1 MEKRI
6 RIVFMGTP
14 DFAVPSLEILI
25 KEGYDVVGVITS
37 PDKPAGRGRKI
48 KCSAVKQFAL
58 SKGLNI
64 LQPINLKDP
73 HFIANLTGLKP
84 DLQIVV
90 AFRMLPATVWKIPS
104 LGTFNLHAS
113 LLPQYRGAAP
123 INHAIINGEK
133 ETGVT
138 TFLIDEKIDTGRIL
152 LQEKIKIENDETVGS
167 LHDKLM
173 EIGGELVLKTVK
185 AIVKGNIK
193 SISQSK
199 MDINSDKIK
208 NAPKI
213 FKEDCKISWD
223 KTCVEID
230 RFIRGLSPYPG
241 AFSYMVSP
249 TGKKYLFKV
258 FKSKP
263 IISSD
268 IKSKESVYTDGKSFL
283 KIKCSDGFVQIDEIQ
298 FEGKRRMTTN
308 DFLRGF
314 SLDSDWNIADAAK

>member
-1 MEKRI
+1 MEKQT

-14 DFAVPSLEILI
+14 EFAVPSLEILL
-25 KEGYDVVGVITS
+25 KKGYEVVGVITS

-48 KCSAVKQFAL
+48 KFSAVKEFAL
-58 SKGLNI
+58 VKGLNI
-64 LQPINLKDP
+64 LQPTNLKDP
-73 HFIANLTGLKP
+73 GFVAELTELKP

-90 AFRMLPATVWKIPS
+90 AFRMLPAVVWKIPS

-123 INHAIINGEK
+123 INHAIINGEE

-152 LQEKIKIENDETVGS
+152 LQEKVKIENNETAGS

-173 EIGGELVLKTVK
+173 ETGGELVLKTLQ
-185 AIVKGNIK
+185 AIVKGNMK
-193 SISQSK
+193 TISQSK
-199 MDINSDKIK
+199 MEIPTGKLKI
-208 NAPKI
+208 APKI

-230 RFIRGLSPYPG
+230 RFVRGLNPYPG

-249 TGKKYLFKV
+249 TGEKYLFKV
-258 FKSKP
+258 YKSKP
-263 IISSD
+263 LVSSD
-268 IKSKESVYTDGKSFL
+268 EGNEQSVFTDGKSFL
-283 KIKCSDGFVQIDEIQ
+283 KIRCKDGFIQIDEIQ
-298 FEGKRRMTTN
+298 FEGKKRMN
-308 DFLRGF
+308 ILDFLRGF
-314 SLDSDWNIADAAK
+314 ALNSAWIIKP

>member
-1 MEKRI
+1 
-6 RIVFMGTP
+6 MGTP
-14 DFAVPSLEILI
+14 DFAVPSLEILL
-25 KEGYDVVGVITS
+25 KEAYNVVGVITA

-48 KCSAVKQFAL
+48 KLSAVKEFAL
-58 SKGLNI
+58 AKGLHI
-64 LQPINLKDP
+64 IQPTNLKDTG
-73 HFIANLTGLKP
+73 FIAELKNLEP

-90 AFRMLPATVWKIPS
+90 AFRMLPTMVWKIPP

-152 LQEKIKIENDETVGS
+152 LQEKVQIENDETAGS

-173 EIGGELVLKTVK
+173 DVGGELVLKTVE
-185 AIVKGNIK
+185 
-193 SISQSK
+193 SILEGGVESFSQSGLAPN
-199 MDINSDKIK
+199 DRIK

-213 FKEDCKISWD
+213 FKEDCKIDWG
-223 KTCVEID
+223 KTCVEVD

-249 TGKKYLFKV
+249 TGKKHLFKV
-258 FKSKP
+258 FKPKP
-263 IISSD
+263 FVSSEN
-268 IKSKESVYTDGKSFL
+268 KASPSVVTDGKSFL
-283 KIKCSDGFVQIDEIQ
+283 KFGCADGFVQIDEIQ
-298 FEGKRRMTTN
+298 FEGKRRMKTV

-314 SLDSDWNIADAAK
+314 ALDSSWILGT

>member
-1 MEKRI
+1 
-6 RIVFMGTP
+6 
-14 DFAVPSLEILI
+14 VPFP
-25 KEGYDVVGVITS
+25 S
-37 PDKPAGRGRKI
+37 PNGA
-48 KCSAVKQFAL
+48 
-58 SKGLNI
+58 
-64 LQPINLKDP
+64 
-73 HFIANLTGLKP
+73 

-90 AFRMLPATVWKIPS
+90 AFRMLPTVVWKIPS

-123 INHAIINGEK
+123 INHAIINGEE

-152 LQEKIKIENDETVGS
+152 LQEKVKIEDNETAGS

-173 EIGGELVLKTVK
+173 ETGGKLVLKTVK
-185 AIVKGNIK
+185 TIIKGEVN
-193 SISQSK
+193 SISQTE
-199 MDINSDKIK
+199 MDIPSGKTK

-213 FKEDCKISWD
+213 FKEDCKISWN

-241 AFSYMVSP
+241 AFSYLVSP
-249 TGKKYLFKV
+249 SGKKYLFKV

-263 IISSD
+263 LVSS
-268 IKSKESVYTDGKSFL
+268 ENRNEQSVLTDGKSFL
-283 KIKCSDGFVQIDEIQ
+283 KIGCADGFVQIDEIQ
-298 FEGKRRMTTN
+298 FEGKKRMKTM

-314 SLDSDWNIADAAK
+314 ALDSTWVIES

>member
-1 MEKRI
+1 MKKEI

-14 DFAVPSLEILI
+14 EFSVPSLEILLTN
-25 KEGYDVVGVITS
+25 GYNIMGVITA
-37 PDKPAGRGRKI
+37 PDKPAGRGRKM
-48 KCSAVKQFAL
+48 KYSAVKEFAL
-58 SKGLNI
+58 LKGLRI
-64 LQPINLKDP
+64 FQPTNLKSP
-73 HFIANLTGLKP
+73 EFIQDLTDLKP
-84 DLQIVV
+84 DLQVVV
-90 AFRMLPATVWKIPS
+90 AFRMLPAAVWEIPS

-123 INHAIINGEK
+123 INHAIINGES

-138 TFLIDEKIDTGRIL
+138 TFFIDEKIDTGRIL
-152 LQEKIKIENDETVGS
+152 LQEKISITDDETAGS

-173 EIGGELVLKTVK
+173 EVGGELVLKTVNAIEK
-185 AIVKGNIK
+185 ADIK
-193 SISQSK
+193 PTSQTEYVYRLGE
-199 MDINSDKIK
+199 IK

-213 FKEDCKISWD
+213 FKDDCKITWD

-249 TGKKYLFKV
+249 NGKKYLFKV

-263 IISSD
+263 LPSSEK
-268 IKSKESVYTDGKSFL
+268 KSGLSVLSDGKSYL
-283 KIKCSDGFVQIDEIQ
+283 KIGCKDGFIQVDEIQ
-298 FEGKRRMTTN
+298 FEGKRRMKTV

-314 SLDSDWNIADAAK
+314 ALDDNWNIIN